1 MANSLRN
8 ATFHELT
15 FPNNDRRSAATFWLF
30 RSYTYYVVLARKI
43 RELICFGQNQH
54 KKRKCW
60 TFFAEMSRSERC
72 RSM

>member
-43 RELICFGQNQH
+43 RELICF
-54 KKRKCW
+54 
-60 TFFAEMSRSERC
+60 
-72 RSM
+72 